1 MSSIFLV
8 NAAINLIVGVALL
21 MVWRHDREQRF
32 TPYIGSACLAS
43 LAAAAGYMVWQQPP
57 LPLHAAGAVLL
68 VLALT
73 LYDLLLAMGVSHL
86 AGRPMRRA
94 NAAVLATILL
104 LLHISLLALDA
115 QQAQGIN
122 ASVQVAIGA
131 LALFWLWRF
140 GGAERLSGVLLVLI
154 GLNQYSFMLRGHAGI
169 EWQAGVGTLLRAG
182 LGLALLYAAVNR
194 SAADARRLR
203 DRFMQMTENS
213 HQGVSVVRGEEL
225 LYVNP
230 AQLRIYGARSVEDFG
245 ANFRNA
251 TIPEATRAEVR
262 ERHRR
267 LISGE
272 LDRADWEGWRHKLDG
287 TPIRMRFSAWRIDW
301 DGAPAEQVVATDETQ
316 VHNATQ
322 ALLHQATHEQ
332 LTGLPNRSALLA
344 RLRELCG
351 NNPEPGGPGAGFA
364 LVLLDIDRFKLFNDS
379 HGYSLGD
386 EVLKALARTLTHKL
400 GGSEPPG
407 RCEVLHLGEDE
418 FALLAPRAGRDQAI
432 ALASRLRLLLARPL
446 QLPGGAAFYID
457 TSMGIALFPE
467 HGADP
472 ESLLRAATAALH
484 EAKREAGTSLAV
496 AEQRFERGSSE
507 ALGIEQSLRAGLHSD
522 EFSLAFQ
529 PKIDARTQ
537 RLCGFEALAR
547 WDRPN
552 GAQALPAQFIATAER
567 TGLIAP
573 LGQLI
578 LSQACRQIAEWR
590 QQHNGRMVPVA
601 VNVSPLQ
608 LLDADFPQAV
618 ARTLREFDLPAQL
631 LALEITESAAVTHME
646 LACAQLQQLRE
657 MGIGVALDDF
667 GAGFSS
673 LNLLRSLPLHAVKI
687 DRSLIEPMP
696 APDASAVVRAICNL
710 AEVLRLEV
718 VAEGVERED
727 QADAARNAGCHAL
740 QGFLYSM
747 PLSAPEAARW
757 LRDGRQAA

>member
-1 MSSIFLV
+1 MSSVFLV

-21 MVWRHDREQRF
+21 MAWRHDREQRF
-32 TPYIGSACLAS
+32 TPYIGSACLAAMAGGLGY
-43 LAAAAGYMVWQQPP
+43 LAWRQALPAWHAVGGAALV
-57 LPLHAAGAVLL
+57 AAF
-68 VLALT
+68 T
-73 LYDLLLAMGVSHL
+73 LYDLLLALGVSHL
-86 AGRPMRRA
+86 AGRPMRGPRVVA
-94 NAAVLATILL
+94 LASILL
-104 LLHISLLALDA
+104 LLHLSLLALDEPA
-115 QQAQGIN
+115 AQGIN

-154 GLNQYSFMLRGHAGI
+154 GLNQYSFLFLGHAGI
-169 EWQAGVGTLLRAG
+169 EWQSGAGTLLRAG
-182 LGLALLYAAVNR
+182 LGLALLYAALFR
-194 SAADARRLR
+194 SAADARRMR
-203 DRFMQMTENS
+203 DRFMQMTDNS

-225 LYVNP
+225 LYANP
-230 AQLRIYGARSVEDFG
+230 AQLRIYGAKSVEDFG
-245 ANFRNA
+245 ASFRNA

-267 LISGE
+267 LVSGE

-287 TPIRMRFSAWRIDW
+287 TPIRVRFSAWRIDW

-316 VHNATQ
+316 VYNATQ

-351 NNPEPGGPGAGFA
+351 NGTAHAGFA
-364 LVLLDIDRFKLFNDS
+364 LVLLDIDRFKLFNDA
-379 HGYSLGD
+379 HGHSLGD

-407 RCEVLHLGEDE
+407 TCEVLHLGEDE
-418 FALLAPRAGRDQAI
+418 FALLAPRAGREQAV
-432 ALASRLRLLLARPL
+432 ALAMRVRTLLARPL
-446 QLPGGAAFYID
+446 QLPGGAAFYVD
-457 TSMGIALFPE
+457 ASMGLALHPE
-467 HGADP
+467 HGAEP
-472 ESLLRAATAALH
+472 EALLRAATAALH
-484 EAKREAGTSLAV
+484 EAKREAGTSLAL
-496 AEQRFERGSSE
+496 AEARFERGSSE
-507 ALGIEQSLRAGLHSD
+507 ALGIEQALRAGLHAK

-547 WDRPN
+547 WNRPS
-552 GAQALPAQFIATAER
+552 GERALPAQFIATAER
-567 TGLIAP
+567 TGLIGS

-578 LSQACRQIAEWR
+578 LTQACRQLAEWR
-590 QQHNGRMVPVA
+590 QQHGTGVVPVA

-646 LACAQLQQLRE
+646 RACAQLLQLRE
-657 MGIGVALDDF
+657 MGIHVALDDF
-667 GAGFSS
+667 GTGFSS
-673 LNLLRSLPLHAVKI
+673 LNLLRSLPLHTVKI
-687 DRSLIEPMP
+687 DRSLIDPMP
-696 APDASAVVRAICNL
+696 ASDATAVVRAICTL

-718 VAEGVERED
+718 VAEGVEREE
-727 QADAARNAGCHAL
+727 QAAAARSAGCHAL
-740 QGFLYSM
+740 QGFFYSA
-747 PLSAPEAARW
+747 PLSALDAGRW
-757 LRDGRQAA
+757 LREGRQAA